1 VDVNKA
7 RDTGATPLFMA
18 SYNGHC
24 DIVDLLLRGGA
35 DVNKANNDSATPLFM
50 ASQNGHCDV
59 VDALLRGGADVNKAV
74 EDGATPLH
82 IASQNGR
89 TPCVEALV
97 RARADL
103 TLTWCGQTPLQAAT
117 RKGHAGVVSVLEAA
131 AAEERARAAAE
142 AAQRMPMRGE
152 AHAGV
157 GQRLG
162 LQWGA
167 CAGGGADASA
177 DAARR
182 CRLLLLDICE
192 DGCDEVGQGT
202 REVLEDSVRLLAQWM
217 A

>member
-1 VDVNKA
+1 
-7 RDTGATPLFMA
+7 
-18 SYNGHC
+18 
-24 DIVDLLLRGGA
+24 
-35 DVNKANNDSATPLFM
+35 M
-50 ASQNGHCDV
+50 ASQDGHCDV
-59 VDALLRGGADVNKAV
+59 VEALLRGGADVNKAKKDGTTPLFMASQKGHCDVV
-74 EDGATPLH
+74 EALLRGGADVNKARNDGATPLFM
-82 IASQNGR
+82 ASHNGR

-103 TLTWCGQTPLQAAT
+103 TLALRGKTPLQAAT
-117 RKGHAGVVSVLEAA
+117 REGHADVVSVLEAA

-192 DGCDEVGQGT
+192 DGCDEVGRGT

>member
-1 VDVNKA
+1 VNKA
-7 RDTGATPLFMA
+7 KNDGVTPL
-18 SYNGHC
+18 Y
-24 DIVDLLLRGGA
+24 
-35 DVNKANNDSATPLFM
+35 
-50 ASQNGHCDV
+50 
-59 VDALLRGGADVNKAV
+59 
-74 EDGATPLH
+74 
-82 IASQNGR
+82 IASHQGR
-89 TPCVEALV
+89 TPCVAALV

-103 TLTWCGQTPLQAAT
+103 TLAWRGQTPLQAAT
-117 RKGHAGVVSVLEAA
+117 REGHADVVSVLEAA

-157 GQRLG
+157 AQRLG

-192 DGCDEVGQGT
+192 DGCDEVGRGT